1 QIFRGFVGVVIAH
14 PKPCRQTSVSPAV
27 ELAARLVPHIG
38 LLKLH
43 TCWSAC
49 CKRLP
54 QILLHSYALSDNVF
68 SRRDCHRLRPAQL
81 LALRSGIPCML
92 LANFPTGCLVANAR
106 SSPRSHRA
114 PVQGLIEPATVP
126 RRWNVNTELGH
137 AAADLVDQVVAAGTI
152 GIVGE

>member
-1 QIFRGFVGVVIAH
+1 
-14 PKPCRQTSVSPAV
+14 
-27 ELAARLVPHIG
+27 
-38 LLKLH
+38 
-43 TCWSAC
+43 
-49 CKRLP
+49 
-54 QILLHSYALSDNVF
+54 
-68 SRRDCHRLRPAQL
+68 
-81 LALRSGIPCML
+81 ML

-152 GIVGE
+152 GIVGETHCNRGLFANFDEVRAGRWHVRSLAGAKLEAVR